1 MKVPEY
7 RIRAPVMRPDML
19 RYVTL
24 AMHESDRCVGAMREG
39 DICAGTE
46 RERERRIGNG
56 EGSGRERYIS
66 GSFCVSITAAMG
78 MPKFETGPQKS
89 AENGQLG

>member
-1 MKVPEY
+1 MKVAEY
-7 RIRAPVMRPDML
+7 RTRAPVMRPDML

-46 RERERRIGNG
+46 RERERE
-56 EGSGRERYIS
+56 EGRKRGKERERAVHFGIFLRVHY
-66 GSFCVSITAAMG
+66 GGDGDAKV
-78 MPKFETGPQKS
+78 
-89 AENGQLG
+89 